1 VKPKPRRKFK
11 RPVRHHLDRRAG
23 QLLTTIKT
31 TKADRLL
38 MLSTHQVAELLGVS
52 EQWLEVGR
60 VKNYGPPFERLGPRL
75 IRYPR
80 AGLVKWLKQ
89 RQAVE

>member
-1 VKPKPRRKFK
+1 MRKFK
-11 RPVRHHLDRRAG
+11 RPIRHHLDRRAG

-31 TKADRLL
+31 TTKADRLL
-38 MLSTHQVAELLGVS
+38 MLSTQQVAQLLGVS

-60 VKNYGPPFERLGPRL
+60 VKDYGPPFKRLAPRL

-89 RQAVE
+89 REAVE

>member
-1 VKPKPRRKFK
+1 VPTKKLK
-11 RPVRHHLDRRAG
+11 RPVRHHLDRRAA
-23 QLLTTIKT
+23 QLLTTIKV
-31 TKADRLL
+31 KRPPAADDD
-38 MLSTHQVAELLGVS
+38 MLSTQQVADLLGVS

-60 VKNYGPPFERLGPRL
+60 VKNYGPPFIRLAPRL

-89 RQAVE
+89 REAVE

>member
-1 VKPKPRRKFK
+1 VKPPRKRERKFI
-11 RPVRHHLDRRAG
+11 RHHLDRRAG

-52 EQWLEVGR
+52 PEWLEVGR
-60 VKNYGPPFERLGPRL
+60 SKNYGPPFERLGPRL

-80 AGLVKWLKQ
+80 AGLVRWLKQ
-89 RQAVE
+89 REAVE